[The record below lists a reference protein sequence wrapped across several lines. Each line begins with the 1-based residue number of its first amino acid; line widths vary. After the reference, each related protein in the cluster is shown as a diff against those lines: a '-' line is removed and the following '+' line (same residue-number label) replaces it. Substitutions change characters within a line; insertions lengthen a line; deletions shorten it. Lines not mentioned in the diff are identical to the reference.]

1 MRFTPRYC
9 FLIIPAALVAG
20 MLVSGCENSMD
31 EVKRLTTFEKLP
43 AQTVLNSHITYTD
56 SGLVTFEIKAGRID
70 RFPGEEPIDTF
81 SGGIEVISYDEY
93 GNFESQVNA
102 ENAVNLPKQKLMVAR
117 DSVRLRNY
125 EGKVLE
131 TELLTWDDNTGM
143 IYTDKFVTITT
154 PTEILYGYGLNAK
167 QDFSFYEI
175 LDIRGTIIVEDEE
188 EDEETTEPETE

>member
-1 MRFTPRYC
+1 MNLSLRYHI
-9 FLIIPAALVAG
+9 LIIPAVLVAG
-20 MLVSGCENSMD
+20 MLVSGCENNLD

-43 AQTVLNSHITYTD
+43 AQTVLNSYITYTD
-56 SGLVTFEIKAGRID
+56 SGRITLEIRAGRID
-70 RFPGEEPIDTF
+70 RFPGEHPLDTF
-81 SGGIEVISYDEY
+81 SGGIEVISYDDR
-93 GNFESQVNA
+93 GNFESQINA
-102 ENAVNLPKQKLMVAR
+102 EHAVNLPEKKLMIAR

-125 EGKVLE
+125 EGKLLE

-175 LDIRGTIIVEDEE
+175 LDIRGTIIVEE
-188 EDEETTEPETE
+188 EDETTEPETE